1 MAGLLTMTADNR
13 QKYIGRLNL
22 ENIDAMLDSHA
33 IWPFT
38 QRLGWSREQVG
49 WLIDRARIE
58 ARDESL
64 KLYMPL

>member
-1 MAGLLTMTADNR
+1 MTVDIR
-13 QKYIGRLNL
+13 QKQIGLLNL

-33 IWPFT
+33 ILPFT
-38 QRLGWSREQVG
+38 QRLGWRREQVG
-49 WLIDRARIE
+49 WLTDRARQE